1 MTRVTPAFD
10 ETIHAP
16 LRLKACV
23 ALASVQRMAFGALR
37 DDLDVADSVLSKH
50 LKTLADAG
58 YVALDRP
65 TGQGGR
71 PRTWV
76 SLTRAGHLALAGH
89 LAALEEMVAATRS
102 APPVG

>member
-1 MTRVTPAFD
+1 MTAPAFD

-23 ALASVQRMAFGALR
+23 QLSTVQQMAFSALR
-37 DDLDVADSVLSKH
+37 DDLRVADSVLSKH
-50 LKTLADAG
+50 LKTLAEAG
-58 YVALDRP
+58 YVTLDRP

-76 SLTRAGHLALAGH
+76 SLTKEGRRALAGH
-89 LAALEEMVAATRS
+89 LAALEEMVTATRA
-102 APPVG
+102 APPVT